1 MSEIKQGVEHA
12 SFLAKI
18 GALLLKPVFKRL
30 KKKID
35 YEEYGGAPLLGINGV
50 SVVAHGKSRE
60 KAIVNAIRIA
70 KESVETEMIS
80 KISNAIQHEF
90 TAT

>member
-1 MSEIKQGVEHA
+1 MSEIKLGVEN
-12 SFLAKI
+12 SSLLPKI
-18 GALLLKPVFKRL
+18 GALLLKPVLKTL

-50 SVVAHGKSRE
+50 SVVAHGKSKE

-70 KESVETEMIS
+70 KESVETDMIN
-80 KISNAIQHEF
+80 KISTAIQHEF